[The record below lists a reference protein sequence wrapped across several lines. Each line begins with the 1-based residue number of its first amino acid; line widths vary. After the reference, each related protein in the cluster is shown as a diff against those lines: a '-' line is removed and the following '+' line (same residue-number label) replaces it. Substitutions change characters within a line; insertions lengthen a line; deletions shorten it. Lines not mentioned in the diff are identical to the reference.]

1 MHCGDS
7 PEVGSMWKNN
17 FLSIAPWL
25 LSLTTDSKIISFVTC
40 KLILT
45 ERSFIYYLVI
55 ILRHNDKKKQ
65 ENNAVS

>member
-7 PEVGSMWKNN
+7 AEVGSMWKNN

-25 LSLTTDSKIISFVTC
+25 LSLTTDSTISFVSC
-40 KLILT
+40 KLILI

-55 ILRHNDKKKQ
+55 ILRHYDKNKQ